1 MKKFFLTFLCC
12 LFAAVVYAEDI
23 RVSVGEVKD
32 TRTTGQFFAEME
44 LKLKIMGD
52 IIADAKGLKLKI
64 TNAVDDTGR
73 SLLKDEEDKT
83 DFTKPDGYNIGQAEV
98 AVKLK
103 NPARKAAVIKELR
116 GEISVFVPKNDLG
129 AAATINNFTAM
140 TGKPLNNE
148 ALKAAQVEVI
158 VLTKSQ
164 YDKIKEKKK
173 EELKEKE
180 GELAK
185 EFGEAMVQVFGSLL
199 GGMMDIE
206 ENSVILSVKDPES
219 KIAAIEFMD
228 KSGKKIDSNSSMKM
242 TDVSV
247 FGFENPMPPDAQMT
261 LFIVT
266 PKSLIKAPFAIA
278 DIALP

>member
-1 MKKFFLTFLCC
+1 MKKLFLTFLCC

-32 TRTTGQFFAEME
+32 TRTTGQFFAELE

-52 IIADAKGLKLKI
+52 IMADAKGLKVRI
-64 TNAVDDTGR
+64 TKAIDDTGR
-73 SLLKDEEDKT
+73 NLLKDEEDKA
-83 DFTKPDGYNIGQAEV
+83 DFTKPDGYNIGQAEI

-103 NPARKAAVIKELR
+103 NPARKAAVIKELL
-116 GEISVFVPKNDLG
+116 GEISIFVPKNDPG
-129 AAATINNFTAM
+129 ATATVTHFMVM
-140 TGKPLNNE
+140 TGKPLNNA

-158 VLTKSQ
+158 VLTKNQ
-164 YDKIKEKKK
+164 YDEIKEKKK
-173 EELKEKE
+173 QEVKEKE

-185 EFGEAMVQVFGSLL
+185 EFGEAMVQAFGSLF
-199 GGMMDIE
+199 GGMMEIG

-219 KIAAIEFMD
+219 KVAAIEFMD
-228 KSGKKIDSNSSMKM
+228 KGGKKINSNSSMKM

-247 FGFENPMPPDAQMT
+247 FGFENPMPQDAEMT

-266 PKSLIKAPFAIA
+266 PKSLIKTLFTLR